1 MAMVALQGVWLI
13 QGTKSELYEPDIFT
27 AANEPAE

>member
-1 MAMVALQGVWLI
+1 MIALPVDRLI
-13 QGTKSELYEPDIFT
+13 QGTKSELYKPDIFT